1 MLCIFAFLMLA
12 NSCKHGLRRRC
23 KSLLCNEEFGNVVAY
38 GILCR
43 WISFSKTKK
52 HSFEC
57 YFCGGEEEIRPT
69 AERVSVLTKRSVQR
83 RVRQRCC
90 PRHFMP
96 LNLFLQNKKALIW
109 VLFLWRRRR
118 DSNSW
123 TAFDG
128 YAISSR
134 APSTKLGDFSIRY
147 IFNFKWVAV
156 GSQWKTK
163 PFPPTVHGYSTLK
176 TQRDDYISPKRFWQA
191 VEQFYF
197 IFFDLYVFNWV
208 LNKTENVSDFWIVLK
223 T

>member
-1 MLCIFAFLMLA
+1 MLRMFDFPFFPQTRASTVA
-12 NSCKHGLRRRC
+12 VKRKKQPYGLRRIAFLWRRRRDSPNSGASEC
-23 KSLLCNEEFGNVVAY
+23 THKAKRATKSSATLL
-38 GILCR
+38 
-43 WISFSKTKK
+43 
-52 HSFEC
+52 
-57 YFCGGEEEIRPT
+57 
-69 AERVSVLTKRSVQR
+69 
-83 RVRQRCC
+83 

-147 IFNFKWVAV
+147 IFNFKWVTV

-163 PFPPTVHGYSTLK
+163 PFPPTVHGGLSPQ
-176 TQRDDYISPKRFWQA
+176 TQRYGLYIKKEFLTSGWKDNFFHFADKNLGLLRLSILTADWPIG
-191 VEQFYF
+191 
-197 IFFDLYVFNWV
+197 IF
-208 LNKTENVSDFWIVLK
+208 VSSC
-223 T
+223 

>member
-1 MLCIFAFLMLA
+1 MQRTSLCSAGLLPPSAILPCCACLIFPFSRKLVPARLLWKEKS
-12 NSCKHGLRRRC
+12 NPTGCVGL
-23 KSLLCNEEFGNVVAY
+23 
-38 GILCR
+38 
-43 WISFSKTKK
+43 
-52 HSFEC
+52 H
-57 YFCGGEEEIRPT
+57 FCGGEEEIRPT

-208 LNKTENVSDFWIVLK
+208 LNKTENVSDFGIVLK